1 LEPSMP
7 QLTLAEQARLA
18 LLATDRARRTAMA
31 RFLGSRLLRWRYGAP
46 VADELL
52 IIPQDLRTADPS
64 FANELEHGQ
73 FGFGG
78 TVAFIGAGSPFDL
91 EPPSAAWQRALHG
104 FGWLRHLRAAGHPA
118 AREMALA
125 IVRDWIRRHG
135 SRRGVPWE
143 PQVIGRRLMSW
154 IANAAVLLDGVDAT
168 TYDRTANSLGDQLI
182 HLAATWR
189 DAPDGGP
196 RLLALTA
203 LVLADLC
210 VAGHDRHLREIEADF
225 AAELNRQ
232 ILPDG
237 GHVSRNPR
245 VLVELLLDFLP
256 LRQCF
261 AVRSRTPPAALD
273 AAIGRMMPMLRFMRL
288 GNGTLARFNGM
299 GASTMDALA
308 TVLAYDDATGL
319 ASQHAQ
325 ASGYARLERG
335 ETVLIVDVGPPPPL
349 ELSGKAH
356 AGCLSFEMSSGR
368 QAIFV
373 NGGCPGPAD
382 QDWRAAARATASH
395 NTVCL
400 AGHSSGKIVRHELLE
415 RLVGA
420 PPIRLPDHV
429 VARIDEGAAG
439 IMLEASHDGY
449 LRRFQLLHRRWL
461 RLDASGLKLDGR
473 ERLGPARGQLRLS
486 IDVPFAVHFHL
497 HPEVTCAAGASPGT
511 AELTLRDGQRWRF
524 AADGTQLSI
533 EESIHYADLSG
544 PRRSL
549 QIVLRGA
556 CFGDNEVRWTVERLT
571 APGGDAPGA
580 GDDPAS
586 RQADGAA

>member
-1 LEPSMP
+1 MP

-18 LLATDRARRTAMA
+18 LLATDRASRTAMA
-31 RFLGSRLLRWRYGAP
+31 RLLGSRLLRWRYGAP

-78 TVAFIGAGSPFDL
+78 AVAFLGAGSPFDL

-104 FGWLRHLRAAGHPA
+104 FGWLRDLRAAGHPA
-118 AREMALA
+118 ARETALA
-125 IVRDWIRRHG
+125 IVRDWIRRHE

-237 GHVSRNPR
+237 GHVSRNPG

-261 AVRSRTPPAALD
+261 AVRGRKPPAALD

-299 GASTMDALA
+299 GASKMDALA
-308 TVLAYDDATGL
+308 TVLAYDDATGIV
-319 ASQHAQ
+319 SSHAH
-325 ASGYARLERG
+325 SSRYARLERG

-349 ELSGKAH
+349 ELSGQAH

-400 AGHSSGKIVRHELLE
+400 GGQSSAKIVRHDLLE

-420 PPIRLPDHV
+420 PPIRFPDHV
-429 VARIDEGAAG
+429 VARIDEGSAG
-439 IMLEASHDGY
+439 IVLEASHDGY
-449 LRRFQLLHRRWL
+449 LRRFQLLHWRWL
-461 RLDASGLKLDGR
+461 RLDALGLKLEGR

-497 HPEVTCAAGASPGT
+497 HREVKCAAGASPGT
-511 AELTLRDGQRWRF
+511 VELTLLDGQRWRF
-524 AADGTQLSI
+524 AADGAQLSI

-544 PRRSL
+544 PRRSQ

-556 CFGDNEVRWTVERLT
+556 CFGDNEVRWLMERLV
-571 APGGDAPGA
+571 APRADLA
-580 GDDPAS
+580 GTS
-586 RQADGAA
+586 DGVVPSQPHGSI